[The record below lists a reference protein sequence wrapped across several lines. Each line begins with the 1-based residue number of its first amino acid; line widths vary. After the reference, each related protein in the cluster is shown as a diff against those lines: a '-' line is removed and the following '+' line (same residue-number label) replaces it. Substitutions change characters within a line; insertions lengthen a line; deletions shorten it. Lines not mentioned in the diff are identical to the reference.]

1 MRDRPVSRGGRAV
14 RRDGRVRDDAEP
26 SGGADAAAVSLGRVF
41 CFGSRI

>member
-1 MRDRPVSRGGRAV
+1 MRGRPVSRGGRAV

-26 SGGADAAAVSLGRVF
+26 FSGADAAAVSLGRVF